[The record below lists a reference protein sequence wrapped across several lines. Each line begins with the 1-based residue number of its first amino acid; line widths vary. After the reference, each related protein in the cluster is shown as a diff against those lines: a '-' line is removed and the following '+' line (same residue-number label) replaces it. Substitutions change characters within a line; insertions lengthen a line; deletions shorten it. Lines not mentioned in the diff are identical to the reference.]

1 MSRVL
6 ITGSSDGLGLAAAQ
20 LLAQQGH
27 DVILHGRNPGRSDI
41 AKTRVPA
48 VGGVVTGDFSN
59 IADIRNVAVQANELG
74 PYDAVIHNAGVGFRE
89 TTRGTTI
96 DGHSRVLSVNVL
108 APYVLTALMTPPKR
122 LVCLSSG
129 LHQSGDDSL
138 HDIDWTSRGWN
149 GFQADN
155 DSKLF
160 DTALAFAIARLW
172 PGTLSN
178 SLEPGWIATR
188 MGGAGAPDELALGHV
203 TQAWLAVTDDP
214 EANVSGRYFFH
225 QQEKEA
231 HPSALDPVFQDD
243 LLERLSHLTA
253 VALPTVVTAG
263 AAVVP
268 ASAFPPGTA
277 RHRSCR
283 RR

>member
-27 DVILHGRNPGRSDI
+27 DVILHGRNPGRSHL
-41 AKTRVPA
+41 AMTRVPTA
-48 VGGVVTGDFSN
+48 GGVVTGDFSN
-59 IADIRNVAVQANELG
+59 IADIRHVAAQANNLG

-89 TTRGTTI
+89 TARGTTI
-96 DGHSRVLSVNVL
+96 DGHSRLLSVNVL
-108 APYVLTALMTPPKR
+108 APYLLTALMTPPKR
-122 LVCLSSG
+122 LVYLSSG

-138 HDIDWTSRGWN
+138 HDIDWTSRPWN
-149 GFQADN
+149 GFQAYN

-160 DTALAFAIARLW
+160 DATLAFAIARLW

-178 SLEPGWIATR
+178 ALEPGWVATR
-188 MGGAGAPDELALGHV
+188 MGGAGAPDELALGHL
-203 TQAWLAVTDDP
+203 TQAWLAVSEDP
-214 EANVSGRYFFH
+214 EANVSGHYFFH

-231 HPSALDPVFQDD
+231 HASALDPVFQHD

-253 VALPTVVTAG
+253 VTLPT
-263 AAVVP
+263 
-268 ASAFPPGTA
+268 
-277 RHRSCR
+277 
-283 RR
+283 